1 MFVILDYLQV
11 EIKSKKMPA
20 PLKESMTKRLNEN
33 IENIKNI
40 ENTVDDS
47 GNVES
52 AINDATMEIL
62 LEHAKKTFFG
72 L

>member
-1 MFVILDYLQV
+1 
-11 EIKSKKMPA
+11 
-20 PLKESMTKRLNEN
+20 MTKRLNEN
-33 IENIKNI
+33 EFIENN

-52 AINDATMEIL
+52 ATDDAATMEIL
-62 LEHAKKTFFG
+62 LENAKKPFFE